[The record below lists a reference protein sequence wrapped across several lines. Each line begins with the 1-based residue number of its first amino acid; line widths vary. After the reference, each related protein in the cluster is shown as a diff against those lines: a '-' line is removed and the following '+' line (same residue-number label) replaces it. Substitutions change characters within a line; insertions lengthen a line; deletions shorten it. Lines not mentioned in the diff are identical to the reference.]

1 MSEVVCLG
9 ILVADVYGRPIDEWP
24 ERGRLSTVDDMG
36 IGLGG
41 CAANTG
47 LSLVKLGVD
56 TAIMGKVGDDGFG
69 RFVSE
74 TLEAAGADVRG
85 LVVDNR
91 PGTSATMVIIDSVG
105 ERTFL
110 HYPGANG
117 RLRCDEIDFGL
128 MTDCRIFHCAGA
140 LVMGDFDGQPM
151 AECLKAAKEAGVTT
165 SLDTVYNNKSGW
177 MEKLEPCLRYTDVFL
192 PSLSEAQK
200 LVGADDP
207 ETVAERLLSYGL
219 KVVGL
224 KMGEEGSY
232 IRTPDQE
239 LRVPAYKFEAIDG
252 TGAGDAFV
260 AGFLRGMLE
269 KWDLE
274 RTTRFANAVG
284 GLCTTGLGTTA
295 GVRTF
300 EGTLE
305 FLKTK
310 DPEYWA

>member
-1 MSEVVCLG
+1 
-9 ILVADVYGRPIDEWP
+9 
-24 ERGRLSTVDDMG
+24 MG

-85 LVVDNR
+85 LVVDDK

-140 LVMGDFDGQPM
+140 LVMGDFDGEPM
-151 AECLKAAKEAGVTT
+151 AQCLKTAKEAGVIT

-207 ETVAERLLSYGL
+207 ETVAERLLALVSRL
-219 KVVGL
+219 
-224 KMGEEGSY
+224 
-232 IRTPDQE
+232 
-239 LRVPAYKFEAIDG
+239 
-252 TGAGDAFV
+252 
-260 AGFLRGMLE
+260 
-269 KWDLE
+269 
-274 RTTRFANAVG
+274 
-284 GLCTTGLGTTA
+284 
-295 GVRTF
+295 
-300 EGTLE
+300 
-305 FLKTK
+305 
-310 DPEYWA
+310 WA